1 MDTLATFFVRLMYG
15 SDRIPDFLI
24 DRTGTQYKLIDKKNI
39 IDMLRA
45 KNKSRRKLHR
55 KYSSSSSS
63 EIPSTPAGGGGTN
76 NTTTPSIS
84 TVTENERYRQHA
96 DEEQYDDDNSN
107 SDDDDDDDDDDA
119 DNNDDLVY
127 DTKLSE
133 VQNNESSGPAG
144 FITIQLQSDSNYN
157 SINLNKVNEDT
168 PLGQLAVNFKRF
180 HIFLFI

>member
-1 MDTLATFFVRLMYG
+1 
-15 SDRIPDFLI
+15 
-24 DRTGTQYKLIDKKNI
+24 
-39 IDMLRA
+39 MLRA

-107 SDDDDDDDDDDA
+107 SDDDDNDDDA

-127 DTKLSE
+127 DIKLSE

-144 FITIQLQSDSNYN
+144 FITIQLQSDSNYD

>member
-1 MDTLATFFVRLMYG
+1 MYG

-24 DRTGTQYKLIDKKNI
+24 DRTGTQYKLIDKKDI
-39 IDMLRA
+39 IDILRA

-55 KYSSSSSS
+55 KFSSSSSS

-84 TVTENERYRQHA
+84 TVTDNERYRQHA

-119 DNNDDLVY
+119 DNNDDIEY
-127 DTKLSE
+127 DIQFSE
-133 VQNNESSGPAG
+133 VHKNNESSGQPASY
-144 FITIQLQSDSNYN
+144 ITIQLQSDSNDEN
-157 SINLNKVNEDT
+157 SINLNKVPDDT

>member
-1 MDTLATFFVRLMYG
+1 MMVAV
-15 SDRIPDFLI
+15 
-24 DRTGTQYKLIDKKNI
+24 KLIDKKNI

-107 SDDDDDDDDDDA
+107 SDDDDDDDDDA

-127 DTKLSE
+127 DIKLLE

-157 SINLNKVNEDT
+157 SINLNKVPEDT
-168 PLGQLAVNFKRF
+168 SLGQLAVNFKRF